1 MNVRKSTRGFA
12 IAASTLLLIACGG
25 SGTDGGGSG
34 TGGGGSESGSGT
46 GTGSSSGGSGGSG
59 SGSGTSSSSS
69 PTSGN
74 AGSGD
79 AGSGAACVQP
89 GQKSNDQGVGAYC
102 DSTTPCPTNTFCT
115 ADFGA
120 PVGAQF
126 CSKTC
131 TTDDQCGT
139 GAFCYHEARGA
150 GCVTNAC
157 K

>member
-25 SGTDGGGSG
+25 SGSDGGGSG
-34 TGGGGSESGSGT
+34 TGGGGSESGSGS
-46 GTGSSSGGSGGSG
+46 GTGSSSGGSGG

-74 AGSGD
+74 AASGD